1 MTAGSLF
8 DFSRTFIVFIRA
20 IYRIP
25 GISSPANE
33 ILAEPDRKVMPL
45 PKFYM
50 FRSRDE
56 RECIL
61 YKNFVQ
67 MVDKYKIITG

>member
-1 MTAGSLF
+1 MS
-8 DFSRTFIVFIRA
+8 
-20 IYRIP
+20 
-25 GISSPANE
+25 
-33 ILAEPDRKVMPL
+33 L

-56 RECIL
+56 RESIL

-67 MVDKYKIITG
+67 MVDKYKIITGQLLKKQTTFT